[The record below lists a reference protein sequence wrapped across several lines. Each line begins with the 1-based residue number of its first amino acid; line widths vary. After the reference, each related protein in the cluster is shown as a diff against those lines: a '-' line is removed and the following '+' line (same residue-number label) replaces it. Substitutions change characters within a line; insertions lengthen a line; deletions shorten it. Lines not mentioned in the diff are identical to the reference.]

1 MVLAKDCWNKSLEPL
16 MESVREQM
24 GPERPIYCTFDI
36 DSLDP
41 SFCPGTGKRLH
52 IVYTSKGSTVQ

>member
-24 GPERPIYCTFDI
+24 GTKRPVYLTFDI
-36 DSLDP
+36 DSIDP
-41 SFCPGTGKRLH
+41 SFCPGTG
-52 IVYTSKGSTVQ
+52 IMMEMNT

>member
-24 GPERPIYCTFDI
+24 GTKHPVYLTFDI
-36 DSLDP
+36 DSIDP
-41 SFCPGTGKRLH
+41 SFCPGTG
-52 IVYTSKGSTVQ
+52 IMMEMNT